1 MIKSLRSY
9 LQNVPFRFK
18 YFSLWK
24 NTNTNTNRPSLSL
37 SLTHTNTHTQT
48 QESLSLSIHI
58 KHTPS
63 QTHTHSLS
71 LESLSLSSTHTHTH
85 PTNKHTRTYTQIT
98 NTGYIL
104 TLSLSRSWY
113 LNVPISKLAM
123 SVRLNCFSCKYK
135 RVAVSSNR
143 PLLQRINVPANF
155 YRFIWIYLR
164 LSRNGAHWGNLLL
177 CQGPELRGLPH
188 RLG

>member
-1 MIKSLRSY
+1 MY
-9 LQNVPFRFK
+9 PFVLNIF
-18 YFSLWK
+18 
-24 NTNTNTNRPSLSL
+24 LSERIL
-37 SLTHTNTHTQT
+37 TQT
-48 QESLSLSIHI
+48 QTQPHCHSHSL
-58 KHTPS
+58 T
-63 QTHTHSLS
+63 QTHTHT
-71 LESLSLSSTHTHTH
+71 LESLSLIHTH
-85 PTNKHTRTYTQIT
+85 KHTLTYTQIT
-98 NTGYIL
+98 NTGFSVTI
-104 TLSLSRSWY
+104 SLSRSWY
-113 LNVPISKLAM
+113 LNVPIIKLAM